1 MSTTDVRRDADFDH
15 GPMRS
20 GPDRGRWGR
29 WGRIVHGPLG
39 WALAGLVG
47 VGLVAGVTATGPGPV
62 PVLGRGV
69 AVGVY
74 WVVMRRLARRATP
87 EIAWRGAG
95 RQALLGGAMGLGF
108 VAVSTLLIVAF
119 GGYSFSWAHHAVVGT
134 VASVLAVQAGAA
146 LTEELMFRGVAL
158 QAIEQRW
165 GSRVAV
171 AATALFFGAVHMANP
186 GATLWSGLAIAVEAG
201 VMLGA
206 AFLWQ
211 RSMWLVAALHFV
223 WNSAEQLL
231 GVPVSGHTPDAR
243 LFSVRTSGSHLLTG
257 GAFGLEASVF
267 PVVIGLL
274 LAIPMFAAARR
285 RGNVVPARR
294 ADRRNR

>member
-1 MSTTDVRRDADFDH
+1 MSTMDVRRDADFDH
-15 GPMRS
+15 GPVRS
-20 GPDRGRWGR
+20 GRGRGRWGR
-29 WGRIVHGPLG
+29 IAHAPLG
-39 WALAGLVG
+39 WALVGLMG

-62 PVLGRGV
+62 PVLGGVV

-95 RQALLGGAMGLGF
+95 RQALLGSAIGLGF
-108 VAVSTLLIVAF
+108 VAVSTLLIAAF
-119 GGYSFSWAHHAVVGT
+119 GGYSFSWAHHAVAGT
-134 VASVLAVQAGAA
+134 LTSVLAVQAGTA

-171 AATALFFGAVHMANP
+171 ATTALFFGAAHLANP
-186 GATLWSGLAIAVEAG
+186 GATLWSGVAIATEAG

-206 AFLWQ
+206 AFLWR
-211 RSMWLVAALHFV
+211 RSMWLAVGVHFA
-223 WNSAEQLL
+223 WNTTEQLL

-243 LFSVRTSGSHLLTG
+243 LFSVRTSGWHLLTG
-257 GAFGLEASVF
+257 GGFGLEASVI

-274 LAIPMFAAARR
+274 LAVPMFAAARR
-285 RGNVVPARR
+285 AGNVVPARR
-294 ADRRNR
+294 ADRRNRQ

>member
-1 MSTTDVRRDADFDH
+1 
-15 GPMRS
+15 
-20 GPDRGRWGR
+20 
-29 WGRIVHGPLG
+29 
-39 WALAGLVG
+39 
-47 VGLVAGVTATGPGPV
+47 V
-62 PVLGRGV
+62 PVLGGGV

-87 EIAWRGAG
+87 EIARRGAV
-95 RQALLGGAMGLGF
+95 RQALLGNAIGLGF

-119 GGYSFSWAHHAVVGT
+119 GGYSFSWAHHAVAGT
-134 VASVLAVQAGAA
+134 LFSVLAVQAGAA
-146 LTEELMFRGVAL
+146 LTEELMFRGVVL

-171 AATALFFGAVHMANP
+171 AVTGLFFGAVHMANP

-211 RSMWLVAALHFV
+211 RSIWLVVAVHFA

>member
-1 MSTTDVRRDADFDH
+1 MSTTDVSRDKGFDH
-15 GPMRS
+15 GPVRS
-20 GPDRGRWGR
+20 DRDRGR

-47 VGLVAGVTATGPGPV
+47 VGLVAGMTAAGQGPV
-62 PVLGRGV
+62 PVLGGAV

-95 RQALLGGAMGLGF
+95 RQALLGSVIGLGF
-108 VAVSTLLIVAF
+108 VAAATVLIAAF
-119 GGYSFSWAHHAVVGT
+119 GGYSFSWAHHAVAGT
-134 VASVLAVQAGAA
+134 LASVLAVQAGAA

-165 GSRVAV
+165 GSRAAV
-171 AATALFFGAVHMANP
+171 AATALFFGAVHLANP
-186 GATLWSGLAIAVEAG
+186 GATLWSGLAVAAEAG
-201 VMLGA
+201 FMLGA
-206 AFLWQ
+206 AFLWR
-211 RSMWLVAALHFV
+211 RSIWLVVGVHFA
-223 WNSAEQLL
+223 WNTAEQLL

-243 LFSVRTSGSHLLTG
+243 LFTVHAVGSHLLTG
-257 GAFGLEASVF
+257 GSFGLEASVV
-267 PVVIGLL
+267 PVAIGLL
-274 LAIPMFAAARR
+274 LAVSMFAAARR

>member
-15 GPMRS
+15 GPVRS
-20 GPDRGRWGR
+20 GPGRGRWGR
-29 WGRIVHGPLG
+29 MVHSPLG

-62 PVLGRGV
+62 PVLGGGV

-87 EIAWRGAG
+87 EITGRGAA
-95 RQALLGGAMGLGF
+95 RQALLGSAMGLGF

-119 GGYSFSWAHHAVVGT
+119 GGYSFSWAHHAVGGT
-134 VASVLAVQAGAA
+134 LASVLAVQAGAA

-165 GSRVAV
+165 GTVVAV
-171 AATALFFGAVHMANP
+171 AVTALFFGAVHMANP
-186 GATLWSGLAIAVEAG
+186 GATLWSGMAIAVEAG

-211 RSMWLVAALHFV
+211 RSIWLVVGLHFV
-223 WNSAEQLL
+223 WNSVEQLL
-231 GVPVSGHTPDAR
+231 GVPVSGHPADAR
-243 LFSVRTSGSHLLTG
+243 LLNVRTSGSHLLTG
-257 GAFGLEASVF
+257 GAFGLEASVV
-267 PVVIGLL
+267 PVAISLL
-274 LAIPMFAAARR
+274 LAIPMFVAARR
-285 RGNVVPARR
+285 RGNVLPARR
-294 ADRRNR
+294 ADRRSR